1 VGFDNLQSLFGGSSA
16 AACNVDGRKRYVERD
31 HCVRDHIPVKNED
44 KARLSSELLVLI
56 GRSLLGFLKVKRGF
70 T

>member
-1 VGFDNLQSLFGGSSA
+1 
-16 AACNVDGRKRYVERD
+16 
-31 HCVRDHIPVKNED
+31 VRDHIPVKNED